1 MLLELRQRVGSG
13 LVVLGG
19 LRPLCLSLGHGVAR
33 SCEANPPPW
42 MSEADTAVQGWQP
55 GWWACF
61 RVRAASCRRGDSL
74 LRACALPTSQPC
86 PSAIWWAFVFKFL
99 CPFRKTSLASST
111 RPVPSATQATG
122 MSSPSGPSAA
132 SPACTPTAPSRA
144 TRESRPVGACSGGGG
159 PNTPVPM
166 PQTPHFQS
174 ESQDRAWVERG
185 GGLDT

>member
-42 MSEADTAVQGWQP
+42 MSEADMAVQGWRP
-55 GWWACF
+55 VWWACC
-61 RVRAASCRRGDSL
+61 RVRATSCRRGDSL

-86 PSAIWWAFVFKFL
+86 PSATWWAFVFKVL

-111 RPVPSATQATG
+111 RPVPSATRATG

-132 SPACTPTAPSRA
+132 SPTCTLTAPSQA
-144 TRESRPVGACSGGGG
+144 TRESRPVGACSGAAG
-159 PNTPVPM
+159 PIPLYPCPTLPTFRVSPR
-166 PQTPHFQS
+166 TRS
-174 ESQDRAWVERG
+174 GWSGVAV
-185 GGLDT
+185 